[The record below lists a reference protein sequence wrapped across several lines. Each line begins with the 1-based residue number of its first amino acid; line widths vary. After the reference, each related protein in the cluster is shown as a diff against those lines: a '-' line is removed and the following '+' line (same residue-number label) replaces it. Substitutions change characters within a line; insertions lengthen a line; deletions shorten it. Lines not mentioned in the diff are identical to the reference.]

1 MSGLKLIIVIQA
13 SEKKKNKTRLIS
25 PVVRGE
31 NKQTKT
37 CLCISEA
44 GNIEESSV
52 FFLFVCFG
60 FDCLLGGVL
69 LFSFNKSGAQ

>member
-1 MSGLKLIIVIQA
+1 MSGLKLIIVIQV
-13 SEKKKNKTRLIS
+13 SEKKNNKTRLIS

-52 FFLFVCFG
+52 FFVCFG

>member
-1 MSGLKLIIVIQA
+1 M
-13 SEKKKNKTRLIS
+13 
-25 PVVRGE
+25 RGE